1 MSGPL
6 VSLIMPAW
14 RPRPDWLAQA
24 VTAALDQRES
34 EVEVLVVDDGSPEP
48 VADLLSDFDDARL
61 RPIRVE
67 HGGAAH
73 AKNAGM
79 AEAGGEY
86 LRFID
91 ADDVIEP
98 ESTRELLAL
107 TEGRSDLIAYGAT
120 LFCDEELQPLW
131 TMTSSLEGDAVIAC
145 LLGRFT
151 TRPHAFLFPRPV
163 LDATGVWNPEM
174 SVSEDWDFILRAL
187 EHAPVRGT
195 QSVATRYRRH
205 GGGLTSDPAEAE
217 RGAREVVA
225 RYFERHPDQRGTAL
239 ERKARAMVEA
249 HAGRVYAT
257 HGQLGR
263 GLGRLARAAA
273 TDPGAVLTQVRQA
286 RAPVAA
292 MLKRRL
298 SRRSG

>member
-1 MSGPL
+1 MNRPL
-6 VSLIMPAW
+6 ISLIMPAW
-14 RPRPDWLAQA
+14 NPRPDWLTQA
-24 VTAALDQRES
+24 VAAALDQRDS
-34 EVEVLVVDDGSPEP
+34 EVEVVVVDDGSPKP
-48 VADLLSDFDDARL
+48 VAGLLSRFDDARL

-79 AEAGGEY
+79 EEARGDY

-98 ESTRELLAL
+98 GSTAELLAL
-107 TEGRSDLIAYGAT
+107 TGGRPDLIAYGAT
-120 LFCDEELQPLW
+120 LFCDEELRPQW
-131 TMTSSLEGDAVIAC
+131 TMTSSLDGDAVSAC

-151 TRPHAFLFPRPV
+151 TRPHAFLFPRQV
-163 LDATGVWNPEM
+163 LERTGEWNPAM

-195 QSVATRYRRH
+195 KSVATRYRRH
-205 GGGLTSDPAEAE
+205 SGGLTSDPGEAE

-225 RYFERHPDQRGTAL
+225 RYFERHPEQRGTAL

-257 HGQLGR
+257 HGQVGR

-292 MLKRRL
+292 LLKRRL
-298 SRRSG
+298 SRQSG